1 MKIALGT
8 VQFRINY
15 GVSNTS
21 GQTSQNQIQQIIE
34 LAKTASITTIDTA
47 SAYGDAEARLGQ
59 CGLSSFKV
67 VSKVKP
73 ITSQS
78 NVNDYVTYDLDKTL
92 KDLQL
97 PAIYGLLLHNAQ
109 DFNHYPEL
117 TAILKNKK
125 AQGLVEK
132 IGLSLY
138 SPTQVSDE
146 MLCFADLVQIPVN
159 IFDQRFIKTGVLD
172 RLKSKNIEVHTRSAF
187 LQGLLLMSE
196 GDWPAYF
203 NPIKPQLEQFHQLAK
218 KLNISPLSLA
228 LNYVINITQIDKV
241 VVGIN
246 NLAQLED
253 ILINIDNQNYD
264 IDFGEISL
272 QDERFINPANW
283 QIS

>member
-8 VQFRINY
+8 VQFGINY

-21 GQTSQNQIQQIIE
+21 GQTPQNQIQQIIE
-34 LAKTASITTIDTA
+34 LAKAASITTIDTA

-78 NVNDYVTYDLDKTL
+78 NVNDCVTYDLDKTL

>member
-8 VQFRINY
+8 VQFGINY

-67 VSKVKP
+67 VSKIKP

-78 NVNDYVTYDLDKTL
+78 NVNDCVTNDLDKTL

-138 SPTQVSDE
+138 SPTQISDE

-159 IFDQRFIKTGVLD
+159 IFDQRFIKTGALD

-203 NPIKPQLEQFHQLAK
+203 NPIKPQLERFHQLAK
-218 KLNISPLSLA
+218 KLNTSPLSLA
-228 LNYVINITQIDKV
+228 LNYVMNITQIDKV

-246 NLAQLED
+246 NLAQLEG
-253 ILINIDNQNYD
+253 ILINIDNPNYD
-264 IDFGEISL
+264 IDFEEISL
-272 QDERFINPANW
+272 QDEHFINPANW

>member
-8 VQFRINY
+8 VQFGINY

-67 VSKVKP
+67 VSKIKP

-78 NVNDYVTYDLDKTL
+78 NVNDCVTNDLDKTL

-109 DFNHYPEL
+109 DFNHFPEL

-138 SPTQVSDE
+138 SPTQISDE

-159 IFDQRFIKTGVLD
+159 IFDQRFIKTGALD

-203 NPIKPQLEQFHQLAK
+203 NPIKPQLERFHQLAK
-218 KLNISPLSLA
+218 KLNTSPLSLA
-228 LNYVINITQIDKV
+228 LNYVMNITQIDKV

-246 NLAQLED
+246 NLAQLEG
-253 ILINIDNQNYD
+253 ILINIDNPNYD
-264 IDFGEISL
+264 IDFEEISL
-272 QDERFINPANW
+272 QDEHFINPANW

>member
-8 VQFRINY
+8 VQFGINY

-47 SAYGDAEARLGQ
+47 SAYGDAEARLGL

-67 VSKVKP
+67 VSKIKP

-78 NVNDYVTYDLDKTL
+78 NVNDCVTNDLDKTL

-159 IFDQRFIKTGVLD
+159 IFDQRFIKTGALD
-172 RLKSKNIEVHTRSAF
+172 RLKSKSIEVHTRSAF

-228 LNYVINITQIDKV
+228 LNYVMNISQIDKV

-264 IDFGEISL
+264 IDFEEISL

>member
-1 MKIALGT
+1 MKLALGT
-8 VQFRINY
+8 VQFGINY

-34 LAKTASITTIDTA
+34 LAKKASITTIDTA

-59 CGLSSFKV
+59 CDLSPFKV

-78 NVNDYVTYDLDKTL
+78 NVNAYVTNDLDKTL

-97 PAIYGLLLHNAQ
+97 PTIYGLLLHNAQ

-117 TAILKNKK
+117 TAILKSKK
-125 AQGLVEK
+125 AQGLVNK

-138 SPTQVSDE
+138 SPEQVSDE

-159 IFDQRFIKTGVLD
+159 IFDQRFINSGALD
-172 RLKSKNIEVHTRSAF
+172 RLKSNNIEVHTRSAF

-196 GDWPAYF
+196 GNWPLYF
-203 NPIKPQLEQFHQLAK
+203 NPIKPQLKQFHQLAK
-218 KLNISPLSLA
+218 KINTSPLSLA
-228 LNYVINITQIDKV
+228 LNYVMNITQIDKV

-264 IDFGEISL
+264 IDFEDISL

-283 QIS
+283 QIN